1 MVREYRFK
9 DYDLNFIKGEQWETH
24 PEKNLYIGFE
34 LEVEFPLS
42 NESEMND
49 IADYIEDKYDEIL
62 CCKWDSS
69 LTNGFEFISHP
80 IHVELYENGYMES
93 VLNKLLGDLSK
104 YGGVVGSTTGLHFHV
119 SRKGFSRDGFSR
131 RLLCLMTNFR
141 EELMK
146 NSGRFDYKL
155 EGDGERSRFNYC
167 QFPALTLSNIN
178 TNELDITRGHR
189 TALNCANDDTI
200 EFRFFAATLDVKKF
214 LKRVS
219 IVINLVRASNN
230 YSVHNV
236 SIKTIIPGYRGKE
249 KFSIDLAQVHI
260 DIDIFRDT
268 INKFID
274 ENNDLLEEIDI
285 CTIHEFI
292 GDPYM
297 VKELFYIYDVYS
309 VHNVYKHPISNVDN
323 ICNLKRFHLSVFDYV
338 VSMIDTLQNRRFY
351 RYGKEI
357 IITDEYRTKLNKIIE
372 KIKKLEKVKVD
383 IWKMIK

>member
-1 MVREYRFK
+1 MVRDYSFK
-9 DYDLNFIKGEQWETH
+9 DYELNFISGEHWETH

-42 NESEMND
+42 NEDEMHE
-49 IADYIEDKYDEIL
+49 IADYIEYKYDEIL

-69 LTNGFEFISHP
+69 LNNGFEFISHP

-93 VLNKLLGDLSK
+93 VLTKLLGDLSK

-119 SRKGFSRDGFSR
+119 SRKGFSRNGFSR
-131 RLLCLMTNFR
+131 RILCLMTNFR

-146 NSGRFDYKL
+146 HSGRFDYKL

-178 TNELDITRGHR
+178 TNELAITRGHR

-200 EFRFFAATLDVKKF
+200 EFRFFAATLSVKEF

-230 YSVHNV
+230 ESVHNV
-236 SIKTIIPGYRGKE
+236 SIKTIIPGYRGKD

-260 DIDIFRDT
+260 DMDAFKDSVD
-268 INKFID
+268 KFIKK
-274 ENNDLLEEIDI
+274 NNELI
-285 CTIHEFI
+285 CEVNILTMREFI
-292 GDPYM
+292 DNPDM
-297 VKELFYIYDVYS
+297 VKQLFYIYDGNGYY
-309 VHNVYKHPISNVDN
+309 NPAISNVDN
-323 ICNLKRFHLSVFDYV
+323 IYSVKCFNLSLFDYASSV
-338 VSMIDTLQNRRFY
+338 IDILQNRRFY
-351 RYGKEI
+351 GYGE
-357 IITDEYRTKLNKIIE
+357 KLNKIIE

-383 IWKMIK
+383 IWKTIK

>member
-1 MVREYRFK
+1 MVRDYSFK
-9 DYDLNFIKGEQWETH
+9 DYDLNFISGEHWETH

-42 NESEMND
+42 NFDEMND
-49 IADYIEDKYDEIL
+49 IADYIEMKYDEIL

-69 LTNGFEFISHP
+69 LNNGFEFISHP

-93 VLNKLLGDLSK
+93 VLTKLLGDLSK
-104 YGGVVGSTTGLHFHV
+104 YGGVVSSTTGLHFHV
-119 SRKGFSRDGFSR
+119 SRKGFSRNGFSR

-146 NSGRFDYKL
+146 HSGRFDYRL
-155 EGDGERSRFNYC
+155 EGDCERSRFNYC

-178 TNELDITRGHR
+178 TNELAITRGHR

-200 EFRFFAATLDVKKF
+200 EFRFFAATLSVKDF

-230 YSVHNV
+230 ESVHNV

-260 DIDIFRDT
+260 DMDT
-268 INKFID
+268 FMNTADKFIKK
-274 ENNDLLEEIDI
+274 NNELLKEINI
-285 CTIHEFI
+285 YTMREFI
-292 GDPYM
+292 DDPYM
-297 VKELFYIYDVYS
+297 VKQLFDIYDGNGYYNPAVRNINSLYNVKCFNLSLFDYASSVVDILQNHRFYIY
-309 VHNVYKHPISNVDN
+309 
-323 ICNLKRFHLSVFDYV
+323 
-338 VSMIDTLQNRRFY
+338 
-351 RYGKEI
+351 GEEI
-357 IITDEYRTKLNKIIE
+357 IISDEYHTKLNKIIE

-383 IWKMIK
+383 IWKTIR

>member
-1 MVREYRFK
+1 MVRDYSFK
-9 DYDLNFIKGEQWETH
+9 DYELNFIKGEQWETH
-24 PEKNLYIGFE
+24 PEKNLFIGFE

-49 IADYIEDKYDEIL
+49 LSDYIEMKYDEIL

-69 LTNGFEFISHP
+69 LNNGFEFISHP
-80 IHVELYENGYMES
+80 IHVELYENGHMES

-119 SRKGFSRDGFSR
+119 SRKGFSRNGFSR

-146 NSGRFDYKL
+146 HSGRYDYKL

-178 TNELDITRGHR
+178 TNELVITRGHR
-189 TALNCANDDTI
+189 TALNCGNDDTI
-200 EFRFFAATLDVKKF
+200 EFRFFAATLSVKDF

-236 SIKTIIPGYRGKE
+236 SIKTIIPGYRGKD
-249 KFSIDLAQVHI
+249 KFSIDIAQVHI
-260 DIDIFRDT
+260 DMDKVNDT
-268 INKFID
+268 INKFIKK
-274 ENNDLLEEIDI
+274 NNDLINKI
-285 CTIHEFI
+285 NISIMHEFAN
-292 GDPYM
+292 DPYM
-297 VKELFYIYDVYS
+297 VKQFFGILDDNAYYNPRMIPI
-309 VHNVYKHPISNVDN
+309 HNTYTVK
-323 ICNLKRFHLSVFDYV
+323 CFNLSLFDYASSIV
-338 VSMIDTLQNRRFY
+338 DILENRKFY
-351 RYGKEI
+351 RYCEEI
-357 IITDEYRTKLNKIIE
+357 SISDEYRTKLNKIIE

-383 IWKMIK
+383 IWKMIR

>member
-1 MVREYRFK
+1 MVRDYSFK
-9 DYDLNFIKGEQWETH
+9 DYDLNFISGEHWETH

-42 NESEMND
+42 NFDEMNE
-49 IADYIEDKYDEIL
+49 ISDYIEYKYDEIL

-69 LTNGFEFISHP
+69 LNNGCEFISHP

-93 VLNKLLGDLSK
+93 VLTKLLGDLSK
-104 YGGVVGSTTGLHFHV
+104 YGGVVSSTTGLHFHV
-119 SRKGFSRDGFSR
+119 SRKGFSRNGFSR

-146 NSGRFDYKL
+146 HSGRFDYRL

-178 TNELDITRGHR
+178 TNELAITRGHR

-200 EFRFFAATLDVKKF
+200 EFRFFAATLSVKDF

-230 YSVHNV
+230 ESVHNV

-260 DIDIFRDT
+260 DMDT
-268 INKFID
+268 FMNTADKFIKK
-274 ENNDLLEEIDI
+274 NNELLKEINI
-285 CTIHEFI
+285 YTMREFI
-292 GDPYM
+292 DDPYM
-297 VKELFYIYDVYS
+297 VKQLFDIYDGNGYYNPAVRNINSLYNVKCFNLSLFDYASSVVDILQNNRFYIY
-309 VHNVYKHPISNVDN
+309 
-323 ICNLKRFHLSVFDYV
+323 
-338 VSMIDTLQNRRFY
+338 
-351 RYGKEI
+351 GEEI
-357 IITDEYRTKLNKIIE
+357 IISDEYRTKLNKIIE

-383 IWKMIK
+383 IWKTIR

>member
-1 MVREYRFK
+1 MVRDYSFK
-9 DYDLNFIKGEQWETH
+9 DYELNFIKGEHWETH

-42 NESEMND
+42 NMDEMND
-49 IADYIEDKYDEIL
+49 ISDYIEMKYDEIL

-69 LTNGFEFISHP
+69 LNNGFEFISHP

-93 VLNKLLGDLSK
+93 VLTKLLGDLSK
-104 YGGVVGSTTGLHFHV
+104 YGGVVSSTTGLHFRV
-119 SRKGFSRDGFSR
+119 SRKGFSRNGFSR

-146 NSGRFDYKL
+146 YSGRFDYRL

-178 TNELDITRGHR
+178 TNELAITRGHR

-200 EFRFFAATLDVKKF
+200 EFRFFAATLSVKDF

-230 YSVHNV
+230 ESVHNV
-236 SIKTIIPGYRGKE
+236 SIKTIIPGYRGKD

-260 DIDIFRDT
+260 DMDAFKDAV
-268 INKFID
+268 NKFIKKRN
-274 ENNDLLEEIDI
+274 ELINEVNIL
-285 CTIHEFI
+285 TMREFI
-292 GDPYM
+292 DNPDI
-297 VKELFYIYDVYS
+297 VKQLFYIYDGNGYY
-309 VHNVYKHPISNVDN
+309 NPAISNVDN
-323 ICNLKRFHLSVFDYV
+323 IYSVKCFSLSSFDYV
-338 VSMIDTLQNRRFY
+338 LSMVDTLQNRRFY
-351 RYGKEI
+351 GYGNETI
-357 IITDEYRTKLNKIIE
+357 ISDEYRTKLNKIIE

-383 IWKMIK
+383 IWKMIR

>member
-1 MVREYRFK
+1 MVRDYSFK
-9 DYDLNFIKGEQWETH
+9 DYDLHFIKGEHWETH

-42 NESEMND
+42 NFDEMND
-49 IADYIEDKYDEIL
+49 ISDYIEMKYDEIL

-69 LTNGFEFISHP
+69 INNGFEFISHP

-93 VLNKLLGDLSK
+93 VLTKLLGDLSK

-119 SRKGFSRDGFSR
+119 SRKGFSRNGFSR
-131 RLLCLMTNFR
+131 RILCLMTNFR

-146 NSGRFDYKL
+146 NSGRFDYRL

-178 TNELDITRGHR
+178 TNELAITRGHR

-219 IVINLVRASNN
+219 IVINLVRAGNN
-230 YSVHNV
+230 ESVHNI
-236 SIKTIIPGYRGKE
+236 SIKQIIPGYRGKE
-249 KFSIDLAQVHI
+249 KFSIDIAQVHI
-260 DIDIFRDT
+260 DMDNFKDT
-268 INKFID
+268 VNKFIKKYN
-274 ENNDLLEEIDI
+274 ELLKEINI
-285 CTIHEFI
+285 YTMREFI
-292 GDPYM
+292 DDPYM
-297 VKELFYIYDVYS
+297 VKQLFDIYDGNGYYNPAITNVNNIYS
-309 VHNVYKHPISNVDN
+309 VK
-323 ICNLKRFHLSVFDYV
+323 CFNLSFFDSAL
-338 VSMIDTLQNRRFY
+338 SMIDILQNRRFY
-351 RYGKEI
+351 RYGEEI
-357 IITDEYRTKLNKIIE
+357 IISDEYRTKLNNIIE

-383 IWKMIK
+383 IWKTIR

>member
-1 MVREYRFK
+1 MVRDYGFK
-9 DYDLNFIKGEQWETH
+9 DYELNFISGEHWETH

-42 NESEMND
+42 NVDEMND
-49 IADYIEDKYDEIL
+49 LSDYIEMKYDEIL

-69 LTNGFEFISHP
+69 LNNGFEFISHP

-93 VLNKLLGDLSK
+93 VLTKLLGDLTK
-104 YGGVVGSTTGLHFHV
+104 YGGVVSSTTGLHFHV
-119 SRKGFSRDGFSR
+119 SRKGFSRNGFSR
-131 RLLCLMTNFR
+131 RILCLMTNFR

-146 NSGRFDYKL
+146 HSGRFDYRL

-178 TNELDITRGHR
+178 TNELAITRGHR

-200 EFRFFAATLDVKKF
+200 EFRFFAATLSVKDF

-219 IVINLVRASNN
+219 IVINLVRAGNN
-230 YSVHNV
+230 ESVHNV

-260 DIDIFRDT
+260 DMDAFKDSV
-268 INKFID
+268 NKFIKKRN
-274 ENNDLLEEIDI
+274 ELINEVNIL
-285 CTIHEFI
+285 TMREFI
-292 GDPYM
+292 DNPGM
-297 VKELFYIYDVYS
+297 VKQLFYIYDGNGYY
-309 VHNVYKHPISNVDN
+309 NPAISNVDN
-323 ICNLKRFHLSVFDYV
+323 IYSVKCFDLSLFDYV
-338 VSMIDTLQNRRFY
+338 SSMIDTLQNRRFY
-351 RYGKEI
+351 NYGNEI
-357 IITDEYRTKLNKIIE
+357 VITDEYRTKLNKIIE

-383 IWKMIK
+383 IWKTIR

>member
-1 MVREYRFK
+1 MVRDYSFK
-9 DYDLNFIKGEQWETH
+9 DYELNFISGEHWETH

-42 NESEMND
+42 NVDEMND
-49 IADYIEDKYDEIL
+49 IADYIEMKYDEIL

-69 LTNGFEFISHP
+69 LNNGFEFISHP

-93 VLNKLLGDLSK
+93 VLTKLLGDLSK
-104 YGGVVGSTTGLHFHV
+104 YGGVVSSTTGLHFHV
-119 SRKGFSRDGFSR
+119 SRKGFSRNGFSR

-146 NSGRFDYKL
+146 HSGRFDYRL
-155 EGDGERSRFNYC
+155 GGDGERSRFNYC

-178 TNELDITRGHR
+178 TNELAITRGHR

-219 IVINLVRASNN
+219 IVINLVRAGNN
-230 YSVHNV
+230 ESVHNV

-260 DIDIFRDT
+260 DMDAFKDNV
-268 INKFID
+268 NKFIKKRN
-274 ENNDLLEEIDI
+274 ELINEVSIF
-285 CTIHEFI
+285 TMREFI
-292 GDPYM
+292 DNPDM
-297 VKELFYIYDVYS
+297 VKQLFYIYDGNGYY
-309 VHNVYKHPISNVDN
+309 NPAISNVDN
-323 ICNLKRFHLSVFDYV
+323 IYSVKCFNLSVFDYV
-338 VSMIDTLQNRRFY
+338 LSMVDTLQNCRFY
-351 RYGKEI
+351 DNCKEI
-357 IITDEYRTKLNKIIE
+357 VITDEYRTKLNKIIE

-383 IWKMIK
+383 IWKTIR

>member
-1 MVREYRFK
+1 MVRDYSFK
-9 DYDLNFIKGEQWETH
+9 DYELNFIKGEHWETH

-42 NESEMND
+42 DIDEMND
-49 IADYIEDKYDEIL
+49 IADYIEMKYDEIL

-69 LTNGFEFISHP
+69 LNNGFEFISHP

-93 VLNKLLGDLSK
+93 VLTKLLGDLSK

-119 SRKGFSRDGFSR
+119 SRKGFSRNGFSR
-131 RLLCLMTNFR
+131 RILCLMTNFR

-146 NSGRFDYKL
+146 HSGRFDYRL
-155 EGDGERSRFNYC
+155 GGDGERSRFNYC

-178 TNELDITRGHR
+178 TNELAITRGHR

-200 EFRFFAATLDVKKF
+200 EFRFFAATLSVKDF

-230 YSVHNV
+230 ESVHNV

-260 DIDIFRDT
+260 DMDAFKDSV
-268 INKFID
+268 NKFIKKRD
-274 ENNDLLEEIDI
+274 ELINEVNIL
-285 CTIHEFI
+285 TMREFI
-292 GDPYM
+292 DNPFI
-297 VKELFYIYDVYS
+297 VKQLFSVYDGNAYY
-309 VHNVYKHPISNVDN
+309 NPAMSNVDN
-323 ICNLKRFHLSVFDYV
+323 IFSIKCFDLSLFDFVSSV
-338 VSMIDTLQNRRFY
+338 VDTEDNYHFYKYGVRIDARN
-351 RYGKEI
+351 
-357 IITDEYRTKLNKIIE
+357 EYRTTLNNIIE
-372 KIKKLEKVKVD
+372 NIKKL
-383 IWKMIK
+383 

>member
-1 MVREYRFK
+1 MVRDYSFK
-9 DYDLNFIKGEQWETH
+9 EYDLNFIKGEHWETH
-24 PEKNLYIGFE
+24 PEKNLFIGFE

-42 NESEMND
+42 NIDEMND
-49 IADYIEDKYDEIL
+49 IADYIEMKYDEIL

-69 LTNGFEFISHP
+69 LNNGFEFISHP

-93 VLNKLLGDLSK
+93 VLTKLLGDLSK

-119 SRKGFSRDGFSR
+119 SRKGFSRNGFSR

-146 NSGRFDYKL
+146 HSGRFDYRL

-178 TNELDITRGHR
+178 TNELAITRGHR
-189 TALNCANDDTI
+189 TALNCSNDDTI
-200 EFRFFAATLDVKKF
+200 EFRFFAATLSVKKF

-219 IVINLVRASNN
+219 IVINLVRASNKI
-230 YSVHNV
+230 SVHNV

-260 DIDIFRDT
+260 DMDAFKDAV
-268 INKFID
+268 NKFIKKRN
-274 ENNDLLEEIDI
+274 ELINEVNIL
-285 CTIHEFI
+285 TMREFI
-292 GDPYM
+292 DNPDM
-297 VKELFYIYDVYS
+297 VKQLFYIYDGNGYY
-309 VHNVYKHPISNVDN
+309 NPAISNVDN
-323 ICNLKRFHLSVFDYV
+323 IYSVKCFNLSVFDYV
-338 VSMIDTLQNRRFY
+338 LSMVDTLQNRRFY
-351 RYGKEI
+351 NHCNEI
-357 IITDEYRTKLNKIIE
+357 VITDEYRTKLNKIIE

-383 IWKMIK
+383 IWKMIR

>member
-1 MVREYRFK
+1 MVRDYSFK
-9 DYDLNFIKGEQWETH
+9 DYELNFISGEQWETH
-24 PEKNLYIGFE
+24 PEKNFFIGFE
-34 LEVEFPLS
+34 LEVEFPFT
-42 NESEMND
+42 NESEMHD
-49 IADYIEDKYDEIL
+49 IADYIEYKYDEIL

-69 LTNGFEFISHP
+69 LNNGFEFISHP

-119 SRKGFSRDGFSR
+119 SRKSFSRNGFSR

-146 NSGRFDYKL
+146 NSGRFDYKV
-155 EGDGERSRFNYC
+155 EGYDERSRFNYC

-178 TNELDITRGHR
+178 TNELAITRGHR

-200 EFRFFAATLDVKKF
+200 EFRFFAATLSVKEF

-219 IVINLVRASNN
+219 IVINLVRAGNN
-230 YSVHNV
+230 ESAHNV

-260 DIDIFRDT
+260 DMDKVTDIVNEFIDKNSDL
-268 INKFID
+268 INKI
-274 ENNDLLEEIDI
+274 NI
-285 CTIHEFI
+285 CIMHEFTN
-292 GDPYM
+292 DPHM
-297 VKELFYIYDVYS
+297 VKQLFAILDGNTYYNPHVVT
-309 VHNVYKHPISNVDN
+309 VHNTYTVK
-323 ICNLKRFHLSVFDYV
+323 CFNLSLFDYASSIV
-338 VSMIDTLQNRRFY
+338 DILQNRRFY
-351 RYGKEI
+351 RYCEEI
-357 IITDEYRTKLNKIIE
+357 IMTDEYRTKLNKIIE

>member
-1 MVREYRFK
+1 MVRDYSFK
-9 DYDLNFIKGEQWETH
+9 DYELNFISGEHWETH
-24 PEKNLYIGFE
+24 PEKNLFIGFE

-42 NESEMND
+42 NEDEMND
-49 IADYIEDKYDEIL
+49 IADYIEMKYDEIL

-69 LTNGFEFISHP
+69 LNNGFEFISHP

-93 VLNKLLGDLSK
+93 VLTKLLGDLSK

-119 SRKGFSRDGFSR
+119 SRKGFSRNGFSR
-131 RLLCLMTNFR
+131 RILCLMTNFR

-146 NSGRFDYKL
+146 HSGRFDYKL

-178 TNELDITRGHR
+178 TNELAITRGHR

-200 EFRFFAATLDVKKF
+200 EFRFFAATLSVKEF

-230 YSVHNV
+230 ESVHNV
-236 SIKTIIPGYRGKE
+236 SIKTIIPGYRGKD

-260 DIDIFRDT
+260 DMDAFKDSVD
-268 INKFID
+268 KFIKK
-274 ENNDLLEEIDI
+274 NNELI
-285 CTIHEFI
+285 CEVNILTMREFI
-292 GDPYM
+292 DNPDM
-297 VKELFYIYDVYS
+297 VKQLFYIYDGNGYY
-309 VHNVYKHPISNVDN
+309 NPAISNVDN
-323 ICNLKRFHLSVFDYV
+323 IYSVKCFNLSLFDYASSV
-338 VSMIDTLQNRRFY
+338 IDILQNRRFY
-351 RYGKEI
+351 GYGE
-357 IITDEYRTKLNKIIE
+357 KLNKIIE

-383 IWKMIK
+383 IWKTIK

>member
-1 MVREYRFK
+1 MVRDYSFK
-9 DYDLNFIKGEQWETH
+9 EYDLNFISGEHWETH
-24 PEKNLYIGFE
+24 PEKNLFIGFE

-42 NESEMND
+42 NIDEMND
-49 IADYIEDKYDEIL
+49 IADYIEMKYDEIL

-69 LTNGFEFISHP
+69 LNNGFEFISHP

-93 VLNKLLGDLSK
+93 VLTKLLGDLSK

-119 SRKGFSRDGFSR
+119 SRKGFSRNGFSR

-146 NSGRFDYKL
+146 NSGRFDYRL

-178 TNELDITRGHR
+178 TNELAITRGHR

-200 EFRFFAATLDVKKF
+200 EFRFFAATLSVKKF

-219 IVINLVRASNN
+219 IVINLVRASNKI
-230 YSVHNV
+230 SVHNV

-260 DIDIFRDT
+260 DMDAFKDAV
-268 INKFID
+268 NKFIKKRT
-274 ENNDLLEEIDI
+274 ELINEVNIL
-285 CTIHEFI
+285 TMREFI
-292 GDPYM
+292 DNPDM
-297 VKELFYIYDVYS
+297 VKQLFYIYDGNGYY
-309 VHNVYKHPISNVDN
+309 NPAISNVDN
-323 ICNLKRFHLSVFDYV
+323 IYSIKCFDLSLFDYV
-338 VSMIDTLQNRRFY
+338 LSMVDTLQNRRFY
-351 RYGKEI
+351 NHCNEI
-357 IITDEYRTKLNKIIE
+357 VITDEYRTKLNKIIE

-383 IWKMIK
+383 IWKMIR

>member
-1 MVREYRFK
+1 MVRDYSFK
-9 DYDLNFIKGEQWETH
+9 DYELNFIKGEHWETH

-42 NESEMND
+42 NEDEMND
-49 IADYIEDKYDEIL
+49 IADYIEMKYDEIL

-69 LTNGFEFISHP
+69 LNNGFEFISHP

-93 VLNKLLGDLSK
+93 VLTKLLGELSK
-104 YGGVVGSTTGLHFHV
+104 YGGVVSSTTGLHFHV
-119 SRKGFSRDGFSR
+119 SRKGFSRNGFSR
-131 RLLCLMTNFR
+131 RILCLMTNFR

-146 NSGRFDYKL
+146 HSGRFDYRL
-155 EGDGERSRFNYC
+155 GGDGDRSRFNYC

-178 TNELDITRGHR
+178 TNELAITRGHR

-219 IVINLVRASNN
+219 IVINLVRAGNN
-230 YSVHNV
+230 ESVHNV

-260 DIDIFRDT
+260 DMDAFKDT
-268 INKFID
+268 LNKFIKKRN
-274 ENNDLLEEIDI
+274 ELINEVNMF
-285 CTIHEFI
+285 TMREFI
-292 GDPYM
+292 DNPDM
-297 VKELFYIYDVYS
+297 VKQLFYIYDGNGHY
-309 VHNVYKHPISNVDN
+309 NPAISNVDN
-323 ICNLKRFHLSVFDYV
+323 IYSVKCFNLSVFDYV
-338 VSMIDTLQNRRFY
+338 LSMVDTLQNRRFY
-351 RYGKEI
+351 DNCKEI
-357 IITDEYRTKLNKIIE
+357 VITDEYRTKLNKIIE

-383 IWKMIK
+383 IWKTIR

>member
-1 MVREYRFK
+1 MVRDYSFK
-9 DYDLNFIKGEQWETH
+9 DYDLNFIKGEHWETH

-42 NESEMND
+42 NLDEMND
-49 IADYIEDKYDEIL
+49 ISDYIEYKYDEIL

-69 LTNGFEFISHP
+69 LNNGFEFISHP

-93 VLNKLLGDLSK
+93 VLTKLLGDLSK
-104 YGGVVGSTTGLHFHV
+104 YGGVVSSTTGLHFHV
-119 SRKGFSRDGFSR
+119 SRKGFSRNGFSR
-131 RLLCLMTNFR
+131 RILCLMTNFR

-146 NSGRFDYKL
+146 NSGRFDYRL

-178 TNELDITRGHR
+178 TNELAITRGHR

-200 EFRFFAATLDVKKF
+200 EFRFFAATLSVKDF

-219 IVINLVRASNN
+219 IVINLVRAGNN
-230 YSVHNV
+230 ESVHNV
-236 SIKTIIPGYRGKE
+236 SIKTIIPGYRGKD

-260 DIDIFRDT
+260 DMDAFKDSV
-268 INKFID
+268 NKFIKK
-274 ENNDLLEEIDI
+274 NNEL
-285 CTIHEFI
+285 IHEVNILTMREFI
-292 GDPYM
+292 DNPDI
-297 VKELFYIYDVYS
+297 VKQLFYIYDGNGYY
-309 VHNVYKHPISNVDN
+309 NPAISNVDN
-323 ICNLKRFHLSVFDYV
+323 IYNVKCFNLSPFDYV
-338 VSMIDTLQNRRFY
+338 LSMVDTLQNRRFY
-351 RYGKEI
+351 NHCNEI

-383 IWKMIK
+383 IWKTIR

>member
-1 MVREYRFK
+1 MVRDYSFK
-9 DYDLNFIKGEQWETH
+9 DYDLNFISGEHWETH

-42 NESEMND
+42 NFDEMNE
-49 IADYIEDKYDEIL
+49 ISDYIEYKYDEIL

-69 LTNGFEFISHP
+69 LNNGFEFISHP

-93 VLNKLLGDLSK
+93 VLTKLLGDLSK
-104 YGGVVGSTTGLHFHV
+104 YGGVVSSTTGLHFHV
-119 SRKGFSRDGFSR
+119 SRKGFSRNGFSR

-146 NSGRFDYKL
+146 HSGRFDYRL

-178 TNELDITRGHR
+178 TNELAITRGHR

-200 EFRFFAATLDVKKF
+200 EFRFFAATLSVKDF

-230 YSVHNV
+230 ESVHNV

-260 DIDIFRDT
+260 DMDT
-268 INKFID
+268 FMNTADKFIKK
-274 ENNDLLEEIDI
+274 NNELLKEINI
-285 CTIHEFI
+285 YTMREFI
-292 GDPYM
+292 DDPYM
-297 VKELFYIYDVYS
+297 VKQLFDIYDGNGYYNPAVRNINSLYNVKCFNLSLFDYASSVVDILQNHRFYIY
-309 VHNVYKHPISNVDN
+309 
-323 ICNLKRFHLSVFDYV
+323 
-338 VSMIDTLQNRRFY
+338 
-351 RYGKEI
+351 GEEI
-357 IITDEYRTKLNKIIE
+357 IISDEYRTKLNKIIE

-383 IWKMIK
+383 IWKTIR